1 MLNYFITATM
11 WVNLCYLFIRWHL
24 TPNPRKRWLRE
35 LGAPPVWRGLILPMI
50 RENHWHNKVRGYKP
64 WTSFMDIRAFVALC
78 HECFGDTL
86 SVCRSLILHEFFTNT
101 LVPGHVPGEYFLLV
115 ASGGLKEGGWEPWV
129 KLPLPWFRATG
140 VFELVSLP
148 ANLSGWEDEDKCEGE
163 FRLALIPKKE
173 YRTYSFYDPY
183 IQENPGWGEG
193 VVDGYQAG
201 AAY

>member
-1 MLNYFITATM
+1 
-11 WVNLCYLFIRWHL
+11 
-24 TPNPRKRWLRE
+24 
-35 LGAPPVWRGLILPMI
+35 
-50 RENHWHNKVRGYKP
+50 
-64 WTSFMDIRAFVALC
+64 
-78 HECFGDTL
+78 
-86 SVCRSLILHEFFTNT
+86 LILHEFFTNT

-140 VFELVSLP
+140 VFEVVSIP
-148 ANLSGWEDEDKCEGE
+148 ANLSGWEDEDIEGE

-193 VVDGYQAG
+193 VEFGYQAG